1 MKIKLTLIAIAF
13 NNNHDAFSQRRN
25 VVLLHKEM
33 LPSTFLL
40 SENSIDECL
49 KKLSEKYLN
58 HNFVWLDMNLVEFR
72 RVDEDTCEA
81 VYITQFPYAS
91 GFNRLG
97 TPTNFYEQNLS
108 DLLGEYYIDIISSHT
123 ARKFVL

>member
-13 NNNHDAFSQRRN
+13 NNNHDTFSKRRN
-25 VVLLHKEM
+25 VILLHREE
-33 LPSTFLL
+33 LPNTLLL

-58 HNFVWLDMNLVEFR
+58 HHFAWLDINLVGFR

-81 VYITQFPYAS
+81 VYFTQFPYAS

-97 TPTNFYEQNLS
+97 TPVNFYEQNLS
-108 DLLGEYYIDIISSHT
+108 DLLGEYYIDIISKHT
-123 ARKFVL
+123 TRKFAL